1 MINYKHIR
9 EKSGKSGNFEVKDK
23 WQFYSLEKF
32 KFVGQFSVQKSTEA
46 LLCMSIVLGIGILLS
61 FQVLVE
67 VINPMYSERPKLHG
81 VLAVMS
87 AIGLKVLHISF
98 NLWMNLVDT
107 RAYDRYWSSISI
119 YISDM
124 RSSHRLRN
132 FMLKFSAFTFFD
144 LLTLH

>member
-9 EKSGKSGNFEVKDK
+9 EKSGKSGNFELKDK
-23 WQFYSLEKF
+23 WQLYSLEKF

-61 FQVLVE
+61 VQVLVE

-98 NLWMNLVDT
+98 NLWMNVVDT
-107 RAYDRYWSSISI
+107 RAYV
-119 YISDM
+119 SDM